1 MNTTELNIPGYY
13 IGKKTN
19 GNEQIIKF
27 YEKGKSPEN
36 ETFYYG
42 YYGMN
47 GYHEVVMTKDR
58 IREMT
63 VEEQKI
69 FSEKKYWNLPQQF
82 YQSHP
87 QDM

>member
-27 YEKGKSPEN
+27 YEKGKNPEN
-36 ETFYYG
+36 EIFYYG

-47 GYHEVVMTKDR
+47 GYHEVVMRKDR

-63 VEEQKI
+63 VEEQKL
-69 FSEKKYWNLPQQF
+69 FSEKKYWNLPQKF